1 MTGFSC
7 FIVGNG
13 TLSINCLE
21 LLLLKNCQLLGVYS
35 PDNSLQA
42 WCESHGIDYIS
53 SRNLFHKRLLNVEY
67 EYLFSIN
74 NVQWIIPKNVIARA
88 KKATINYHDAP
99 LPKYAGL
106 YATSWALL
114 NGETEHAVTW
124 HQVVHSPKK
133 DFIDAGPIFKQKI
146 VPIRPDDTAFT
157 LNISCFDAAIASFDE
172 LTEELIAG
180 NVEPI
185 PQDLSQRTYFGYEHR
200 PVSLISY
207 DVSSKDICNLVR
219 ALDFG
224 PVWLGQAGYRNEL
237 GQPKIWLPAG
247 VVVVGSARPII
258 SEYGTPGQV
267 LNLKAEGISIATI
280 DGAVQ
285 FGNLKTLNGKDIS
298 FQELQQY
305 YGVRVGDVLPV
316 IDTETKK
323 AISQRNIA
331 VSRYEQI
338 WVERLTKFTPFQH
351 PYLGRE
357 ISHQLPE
364 FSSPQ
369 LQRYRILSN
378 VPVEPKN
385 LLVMFAAYCVRLAAE
400 SSGEFDLGLQTES
413 QRGIAPE
420 LFSQIVPLRV
430 NFEKEESF
438 RDFQGRLSADLDYIN
453 NLGSFRHT
461 LLGRYPELHDTEYG
475 RNLFSRNNSPW
486 SPKIFPVAIASVPTP
501 DALKDLADWDFMN
514 ASMAFVAYEDGS
526 DSELVH
532 RGELS
537 DTDSREIVQ
546 QLEVFISACL
556 EHPDQSLDKL
566 PILSLSQQ
574 QQILEAWNQTAQP
587 FPADK
592 CIHDLFAQQVERTPD
607 AIAVVFQEQQLTYR
621 ELNTQANQLAHYLIL
636 QGVGPDVLVG
646 LLMERSLEMMIGLLA
661 IHKAGG
667 AYLPL
672 DPDFPQERLAFMV
685 EDSQAPIILTNLAA
699 TTAECGGSAPGN
711 HGGIAPTDVGQPGDC
726 RIIPIDAIRAE
737 ISQQPATNPHTEVK
751 PENLSYVI
759 YTSGST
765 GKPKGV
771 MVEHRNVLNFFTGM
785 DGVINHEPPG
795 VWLAVTS
802 LSFDISVLELF
813 WTLAR
818 GFKVVI
824 YNPKAERKPAT
835 SASLKRQNRSKSIDF
850 SLFYF
855 SSHERNQDA
864 GEKYRLLLEG
874 AKFADAHGFKAV
886 WTPERHFHAFGGLFP
901 NPVVS
906 SAAIATITK
915 DIQIRAGSCVSPL
928 HNTIRLA
935 EDWSL
940 VDNLSNGRV
949 GISFAAGWQPND
961 FALYPDRFANRKE
974 IMFEQI
980 EEVQA
985 LWRGESLE
993 LTNGKGERFFVQT
1006 LPRPVQ
1012 PTLPIWITAAGNPET
1027 FREAG
1032 AKGFNIL
1039 THLLGQSLEELA
1051 AKIAIYRQAYTE
1063 NGHTGE
1069 GIVSLM
1075 IHTYVG
1081 ESKEKVK
1088 ELVRQPMRQYL
1099 ASSLDLIKLAAWSF
1113 PTFKQKTTNE
1123 KGQFDLSH
1131 LSDPDMNEV
1140 LDFSFER
1147 YFETSSLFG
1156 TVDTCV
1162 QMVDRIK
1169 AIGVNEIACLI
1180 DYGVDTDT
1188 VLSQLPLL
1196 NELKARIA
1204 SQPTTESV
1212 ADLIK
1217 RHQVTHLQCTPSMA
1231 SLLIADTLNRQALSQ
1246 LSNLMIGG
1254 EAFTEALAKELRQI
1268 IPGQIHN
1275 MYGPT
1280 ETTVWSATHTL
1291 AQVNGVVPLGRPIAN
1306 TELYVLDNNQ
1316 QPVPV
1321 GIAGELYIGG
1331 AGVTRGY
1338 LNRPEL
1344 TQSRFIPHPFG
1355 RGNPPVVAPAG
1366 NPPVVAPAGNPP
1378 VVAPANARL
1387 YRTGDLV
1394 RYRRD
1399 GILDFLGRIDFQ
1411 VKIRGHRIELGEIET
1426 ILSRHEAVQEAVI
1439 IVREDIPGDK
1449 RLVAYI
1455 SNQDNNQCHAS
1466 MREYLLSHL
1475 PEYMVPSNFVV
1486 LEKFPLTPN
1495 HKVDRKALPAP
1506 ILAPVTGDT
1515 VSTIIPQN
1523 HVEQALIEIWQKVLQ
1538 IPTVG
1543 TQDSFFDLGGNSL
1556 VAVRLIGEIRSVFNV
1571 DLPLITLFQAPT
1583 ILDIS
1588 EQIMAKSANQSS
1600 SQHWGQICANKSR
1613 HEKVEMVGISR

>member
-7 FIVGNG
+7 FAVGNG

-67 EYLFSIN
+67 DYLFSIN
-74 NVQWIIPKNVIARA
+74 NVQWIIPKNAIARA

-114 NGETEHAVTW
+114 NGETEHGVTW

-133 DFIDAGPIFKQKI
+133 DSIDAGPIFKQKI

-219 ALDFG
+219 ALDLTG
-224 PVWLGQAGYRNEL
+224 PVWLGQVAQKNLKARNEL
-237 GQPKIWLPAG
+237 GQPKIWLPGG
-247 VVVVGSARPII
+247 VVVVASARPII
-258 SEYGTPGQV
+258 SEHGTPGQV
-267 LNLKAEGISIATI
+267 LNLNAEGISIATI

-331 VSRYEQI
+331 LSRYEQI
-338 WVERLTKFTPFQH
+338 WVERLTRFAPFQH

-385 LLVMFAAYCVRLAAE
+385 LLMMFAAYCVRLATE

-438 RDFQGRLSADLDYIN
+438 SDFQGRLSADLDYIN
-453 NLGSFRHT
+453 HLGSFRHT
-461 LLGRYPELHDTEYG
+461 LLGRYPELQDTEYG
-475 RNLFSRNNSPW
+475 RNLFSRGRTAVCSGQTAVCPYPW
-486 SPKIFPVAIASVPTP
+486 LPKIFPVAIASVPAP

-526 DSELVH
+526 YSELVH
-532 RGELS
+532 KGELS
-537 DTDSREIVQ
+537 DADSRQIVQ

-556 EHPDQSLDKL
+556 EHPEQSLDNL
-566 PILSLSQQ
+566 PILNLSQQ
-574 QQILEAWNQTAQP
+574 QQILEEWNQTAQP
-587 FPADK
+587 FAADK
-592 CIHDLFAQQVERTPD
+592 CIHDLFAEQVERTPD

-667 AYLPL
+667 AYVPL

-685 EDSQAPIILTNLAA
+685 EDSQAPIILTNLAETTVKRA
-699 TTAECGGSAPGN
+699 TTEGCAY
-711 HGGIAPTDVGQPGDC
+711 
-726 RIIPIDAIRAE
+726 RIISIDGIRE
-737 ISQQPATNPHTEVK
+737 EFSQQPRTNPHTEVK

-824 YNPKAERKPAT
+824 YNPKAERKRVTP
-835 SASLKRQNRSKSIDF
+835 ASLKGQNRLQTIDF

-915 DIQIRAGSCVSPL
+915 DVQIRAGSCVSPL

-974 IMFEQI
+974 IMFGQI

-1006 LPRPVQ
+1006 LPRPIQ

-1063 NGHTGE
+1063 NGHSGE

-1081 ESKEKVK
+1081 ESKEEVK

-1123 KGQFDLSH
+1123 EGQFSVSH

-1196 NELKARIA
+1196 NDLKTRVAY
-1204 SQPTTESV
+1204 QPSSESV

-1217 RHQVTHLQCTPSMA
+1217 SHQVTHLQCTPSMA

-1254 EAFTEALAKELRQI
+1254 EAFTEALAKELEQI

-1291 AQVNGVVPLGRPIAN
+1291 AEVNGVVPLGRPIAN
-1306 TELYVLDNNQ
+1306 TELYVLDSNQ

-1321 GIAGELYIGG
+1321 GMAGELYIGG
-1331 AGVTRGY
+1331 QGVTRGY

-1344 TQSRFIPHPFG
+1344 TQSRFIPHPFSG
-1355 RGNPPVVAPAG
+1355 DT
-1366 NPPVVAPAGNPP
+1366 
-1378 VVAPANARL
+1378 NARL

-1394 RYRRD
+1394 RYRKN
-1399 GILDFLGRIDFQ
+1399 GNLDFLGRIDFQ

-1426 ILSRHEAVQEAVI
+1426 ILSRQVAVQEAVI

-1455 SNQDNNQCHAS
+1455 RPQPGQQLSHIT
-1466 MREYLLSHL
+1466 MREYLLSHV

-1486 LEKFPLTPN
+1486 LETFPLTPN

-1506 ILAPVTGDT
+1506 MLAPVTGDT
-1515 VSTIIPQN
+1515 VSTMIPQN
-1523 HVEQALIEIWQKVLQ
+1523 HVEQTLIEMWQKVLQ
-1538 IPTVG
+1538 ISTVG
-1543 TQDSFFDLGGNSL
+1543 TQDNFFDLGGNSL

-1571 DLPLITLFQAPT
+1571 DLPLITLFQSPT
-1583 ILDIS
+1583 IIEIS
-1588 EQIMAKSANQSS
+1588 GQIMAKSANQFN
-1600 SQHWGQICANKSR
+1600 SQHWNQICTNKSR
-1613 HEKVEMVGISR
+1613 HEKVKMVEISK

>member
-7 FIVGNG
+7 FAVGNG

-35 PDNSLQA
+35 PDNSLQP

-53 SRNLFHKRLLNVEY
+53 SRNLFSKTLLNLEY
-67 EYLFSIN
+67 DYLFSIN
-74 NVQWIIPKNVIARA
+74 NVQWIIPNNVITRA

-124 HQVVHSPKK
+124 HQVVPK
-133 DFIDAGPIFKQKI
+133 IDAGPIFKQKI

-180 NVEPI
+180 NIEPI

-219 ALDFG
+219 SLDFSG
-224 PVWLGQAGYRNEL
+224 PVWLGQAAQKNLAQKNLRVRNEL
-237 GQPKIWLPAG
+237 GQPKIWLPGG

-258 SEYGTPGQV
+258 SEHGTPGQV

-331 VSRYEQI
+331 LSRSEQI

-369 LQRYRILSN
+369 LQRHQILSN

-385 LLVMFAAYCVRLAAE
+385 LLMMFAAYCVRLVTE

-420 LFSQIVPLRV
+420 LFSQVVPFRVNV

-438 RDFQGRLSADLDYIN
+438 SDFQRRLLGDLDYIN

-475 RNLFSRNNSPW
+475 GNLFSRSNSPW
-486 SPKIFPVAIASVPTP
+486 LPKIFPVAIASVPTA

-526 DSELVH
+526 GSELVH
-532 RGELS
+532 KGELS
-537 DTDSREIVQ
+537 DADSRQIVQ

-556 EHPDQSLDKL
+556 EHPEQSLDKL
-566 PILSLSQQ
+566 PILNPSQQ

-592 CIHDLFAQQVERTPD
+592 CIHDLFAEQVERIPD
-607 AIAVVFQEQQLTYR
+607 AVAVVFQEQQLTYR

-646 LLMERSLEMMIGLLA
+646 LLMERSLEMMIGGLLA

-699 TTAECGGSAPGN
+699 TTAECGGSAPGNHGGIVPTLGNHGGIAPTLGNHGGIAPTLGN

-993 LTNGKGERFFVQT
+993 LPNGKGERCFVQT
-1006 LPRPVQ
+1006 LPRPIQ

-1051 AKIAIYRQAYTE
+1051 TKIAIYRQAYTE

-1123 KGQFDLSH
+1123 KGQFDLS
-1131 LSDPDMNEV
+1131 
-1140 LDFSFER
+1140 
-1147 YFETSSLFG
+1147 
-1156 TVDTCV
+1156 
-1162 QMVDRIK
+1162 
-1169 AIGVNEIACLI
+1169 
-1180 DYGVDTDT
+1180 
-1188 VLSQLPLL
+1188 
-1196 NELKARIA
+1196 
-1204 SQPTTESV
+1204 
-1212 ADLIK
+1212 
-1217 RHQVTHLQCTPSMA
+1217 
-1231 SLLIADTLNRQALSQ
+1231 
-1246 LSNLMIGG
+1246 
-1254 EAFTEALAKELRQI
+1254 
-1268 IPGQIHN
+1268 
-1275 MYGPT
+1275 
-1280 ETTVWSATHTL
+1280 
-1291 AQVNGVVPLGRPIAN
+1291 
-1306 TELYVLDNNQ
+1306 
-1316 QPVPV
+1316 
-1321 GIAGELYIGG
+1321 
-1331 AGVTRGY
+1331 
-1338 LNRPEL
+1338 
-1344 TQSRFIPHPFG
+1344 
-1355 RGNPPVVAPAG
+1355 
-1366 NPPVVAPAGNPP
+1366 
-1378 VVAPANARL
+1378 
-1387 YRTGDLV
+1387 
-1394 RYRRD
+1394 
-1399 GILDFLGRIDFQ
+1399 
-1411 VKIRGHRIELGEIET
+1411 
-1426 ILSRHEAVQEAVI
+1426 
-1439 IVREDIPGDK
+1439 
-1449 RLVAYI
+1449 
-1455 SNQDNNQCHAS
+1455 
-1466 MREYLLSHL
+1466 
-1475 PEYMVPSNFVV
+1475 
-1486 LEKFPLTPN
+1486 
-1495 HKVDRKALPAP
+1495 
-1506 ILAPVTGDT
+1506 
-1515 VSTIIPQN
+1515 
-1523 HVEQALIEIWQKVLQ
+1523 
-1538 IPTVG
+1538 
-1543 TQDSFFDLGGNSL
+1543 
-1556 VAVRLIGEIRSVFNV
+1556 
-1571 DLPLITLFQAPT
+1571 
-1583 ILDIS
+1583 
-1588 EQIMAKSANQSS
+1588 
-1600 SQHWGQICANKSR
+1600 
-1613 HEKVEMVGISR
+1613 

>member
-224 PVWLGQAGYRNEL
+224 PVWLGHTAQKKLKTRNEL

-258 SEYGTPGQV
+258 SEHGTPGQV
-267 LNLKAEGISIATI
+267 LILNAEGISIATI

-298 FQELQQY
+298 HQELQQY

-316 IDTETKK
+316 INAETKK

-331 VSRYEQI
+331 LSRHEQI

-351 PYLGRE
+351 PYLVRE

-369 LQRYRILSN
+369 LQRYRILFN
-378 VPVEPKN
+378 APVEPKN
-385 LLVMFAAYCVRLAAE
+385 LLVMFAAYCVRLATE

-420 LFSQIVPLRV
+420 LFSQVVPFRV

-438 RDFQGRLSADLDYIN
+438 SDFQRRLLGDLDYIN

-461 LLGRYPELHDTEYG
+461 LLGRYPELQDTEYG
-475 RNLFSRNNSPW
+475 RNLFSRGQPRGDCPYRW
-486 SPKIFPVAIASVPTP
+486 LPKIFPVAIASVPTP

-532 RGELS
+532 KGELS

-711 HGGIAPTDVGQPGDC
+711 HGGIVPTLGNHGGIAPTLG
-726 RIIPIDAIRAE
+726 
-737 ISQQPATNPHTEVK
+737 
-751 PENLSYVI
+751 
-759 YTSGST
+759 
-765 GKPKGV
+765 
-771 MVEHRNVLNFFTGM
+771 
-785 DGVINHEPPG
+785 NHG
-795 VWLAVTS
+795 
-802 LSFDISVLELF
+802 
-813 WTLAR
+813 
-818 GFKVVI
+818 
-824 YNPKAERKPAT
+824 
-835 SASLKRQNRSKSIDF
+835 
-850 SLFYF
+850 
-855 SSHERNQDA
+855 
-864 GEKYRLLLEG
+864 
-874 AKFADAHGFKAV
+874 
-886 WTPERHFHAFGGLFP
+886 
-901 NPVVS
+901 
-906 SAAIATITK
+906 
-915 DIQIRAGSCVSPL
+915 
-928 HNTIRLA
+928 
-935 EDWSL
+935 
-940 VDNLSNGRV
+940 
-949 GISFAAGWQPND
+949 
-961 FALYPDRFANRKE
+961 
-974 IMFEQI
+974 
-980 EEVQA
+980 
-985 LWRGESLE
+985 
-993 LTNGKGERFFVQT
+993 
-1006 LPRPVQ
+1006 
-1012 PTLPIWITAAGNPET
+1012 
-1027 FREAG
+1027 
-1032 AKGFNIL
+1032 
-1039 THLLGQSLEELA
+1039 
-1051 AKIAIYRQAYTE
+1051 
-1063 NGHTGE
+1063 
-1069 GIVSLM
+1069 
-1075 IHTYVG
+1075 
-1081 ESKEKVK
+1081 
-1088 ELVRQPMRQYL
+1088 
-1099 ASSLDLIKLAAWSF
+1099 
-1113 PTFKQKTTNE
+1113 
-1123 KGQFDLSH
+1123 
-1131 LSDPDMNEV
+1131 
-1140 LDFSFER
+1140 
-1147 YFETSSLFG
+1147 
-1156 TVDTCV
+1156 
-1162 QMVDRIK
+1162 
-1169 AIGVNEIACLI
+1169 
-1180 DYGVDTDT
+1180 
-1188 VLSQLPLL
+1188 
-1196 NELKARIA
+1196 
-1204 SQPTTESV
+1204 
-1212 ADLIK
+1212 
-1217 RHQVTHLQCTPSMA
+1217 
-1231 SLLIADTLNRQALSQ
+1231 
-1246 LSNLMIGG
+1246 
-1254 EAFTEALAKELRQI
+1254 
-1268 IPGQIHN
+1268 
-1275 MYGPT
+1275 
-1280 ETTVWSATHTL
+1280 
-1291 AQVNGVVPLGRPIAN
+1291 
-1306 TELYVLDNNQ
+1306 
-1316 QPVPV
+1316 
-1321 GIAGELYIGG
+1321 GIA
-1331 AGVTRGY
+1331 
-1338 LNRPEL
+1338 
-1344 TQSRFIPHPFG
+1344 
-1355 RGNPPVVAPAG
+1355 
-1366 NPPVVAPAGNPP
+1366 
-1378 VVAPANARL
+1378 
-1387 YRTGDLV
+1387 
-1394 RYRRD
+1394 
-1399 GILDFLGRIDFQ
+1399 
-1411 VKIRGHRIELGEIET
+1411 
-1426 ILSRHEAVQEAVI
+1426 
-1439 IVREDIPGDK
+1439 
-1449 RLVAYI
+1449 
-1455 SNQDNNQCHAS
+1455 
-1466 MREYLLSHL
+1466 
-1475 PEYMVPSNFVV
+1475 
-1486 LEKFPLTPN
+1486 
-1495 HKVDRKALPAP
+1495 
-1506 ILAPVTGDT
+1506 
-1515 VSTIIPQN
+1515 
-1523 HVEQALIEIWQKVLQ
+1523 
-1538 IPTVG
+1538 PT
-1543 TQDSFFDLGGNSL
+1543 
-1556 VAVRLIGEIRSVFNV
+1556 
-1571 DLPLITLFQAPT
+1571 
-1583 ILDIS
+1583 
-1588 EQIMAKSANQSS
+1588 
-1600 SQHWGQICANKSR
+1600 
-1613 HEKVEMVGISR
+1613 

>member
-1 MTGFSC
+1 MIDFSC
-7 FIVGNG
+7 FAVGNG

-42 WCESHGIDYIS
+42 WCESHGIEYIG
-53 SRNLFHKRLLNVEY
+53 SRNLFHKRLLSVEY
-67 EYLFSIN
+67 DYLFSIN

-124 HQVVHSPKK
+124 HQVVSQV
-133 DFIDAGPIFKQKI
+133 DAGPIFKQKI

-224 PVWLGQAGYRNEL
+224 PVWLDQAGYRNEL
-237 GQPKIWLPAG
+237 GQPKIWLPGG

-438 RDFQGRLSADLDYIN
+438 SDFQGRLSADLDYIN

-566 PILSLSQQ
+566 PILNLSQQ

-587 FPADK
+587 FAADK

-699 TTAECGGSAPGN
+699 T
-711 HGGIAPTDVGQPGDC
+711 
-726 RIIPIDAIRAE
+726 
-737 ISQQPATNPHTEVK
+737 
-751 PENLSYVI
+751 
-759 YTSGST
+759 
-765 GKPKGV
+765 
-771 MVEHRNVLNFFTGM
+771 
-785 DGVINHEPPG
+785 
-795 VWLAVTS
+795 
-802 LSFDISVLELF
+802 
-813 WTLAR
+813 
-818 GFKVVI
+818 
-824 YNPKAERKPAT
+824 
-835 SASLKRQNRSKSIDF
+835 
-850 SLFYF
+850 
-855 SSHERNQDA
+855 
-864 GEKYRLLLEG
+864 
-874 AKFADAHGFKAV
+874 
-886 WTPERHFHAFGGLFP
+886 
-901 NPVVS
+901 
-906 SAAIATITK
+906 
-915 DIQIRAGSCVSPL
+915 
-928 HNTIRLA
+928 
-935 EDWSL
+935 
-940 VDNLSNGRV
+940 
-949 GISFAAGWQPND
+949 
-961 FALYPDRFANRKE
+961 
-974 IMFEQI
+974 
-980 EEVQA
+980 
-985 LWRGESLE
+985 
-993 LTNGKGERFFVQT
+993 
-1006 LPRPVQ
+1006 
-1012 PTLPIWITAAGNPET
+1012 
-1027 FREAG
+1027 
-1032 AKGFNIL
+1032 
-1039 THLLGQSLEELA
+1039 
-1051 AKIAIYRQAYTE
+1051 
-1063 NGHTGE
+1063 
-1069 GIVSLM
+1069 
-1075 IHTYVG
+1075 
-1081 ESKEKVK
+1081 
-1088 ELVRQPMRQYL
+1088 
-1099 ASSLDLIKLAAWSF
+1099 
-1113 PTFKQKTTNE
+1113 
-1123 KGQFDLSH
+1123 
-1131 LSDPDMNEV
+1131 
-1140 LDFSFER
+1140 
-1147 YFETSSLFG
+1147 
-1156 TVDTCV
+1156 
-1162 QMVDRIK
+1162 
-1169 AIGVNEIACLI
+1169 
-1180 DYGVDTDT
+1180 
-1188 VLSQLPLL
+1188 
-1196 NELKARIA
+1196 
-1204 SQPTTESV
+1204 
-1212 ADLIK
+1212 
-1217 RHQVTHLQCTPSMA
+1217 
-1231 SLLIADTLNRQALSQ
+1231 
-1246 LSNLMIGG
+1246 
-1254 EAFTEALAKELRQI
+1254 
-1268 IPGQIHN
+1268 
-1275 MYGPT
+1275 
-1280 ETTVWSATHTL
+1280 
-1291 AQVNGVVPLGRPIAN
+1291 
-1306 TELYVLDNNQ
+1306 
-1316 QPVPV
+1316 
-1321 GIAGELYIGG
+1321 
-1331 AGVTRGY
+1331 
-1338 LNRPEL
+1338 
-1344 TQSRFIPHPFG
+1344 
-1355 RGNPPVVAPAG
+1355 
-1366 NPPVVAPAGNPP
+1366 
-1378 VVAPANARL
+1378 
-1387 YRTGDLV
+1387 
-1394 RYRRD
+1394 
-1399 GILDFLGRIDFQ
+1399 
-1411 VKIRGHRIELGEIET
+1411 
-1426 ILSRHEAVQEAVI
+1426 
-1439 IVREDIPGDK
+1439 REDCP
-1449 RLVAYI
+1449 
-1455 SNQDNNQCHAS
+1455 
-1466 MREYLLSHL
+1466 
-1475 PEYMVPSNFVV
+1475 
-1486 LEKFPLTPN
+1486 
-1495 HKVDRKALPAP
+1495 
-1506 ILAPVTGDT
+1506 
-1515 VSTIIPQN
+1515 
-1523 HVEQALIEIWQKVLQ
+1523 
-1538 IPTVG
+1538 
-1543 TQDSFFDLGGNSL
+1543 
-1556 VAVRLIGEIRSVFNV
+1556 
-1571 DLPLITLFQAPT
+1571 
-1583 ILDIS
+1583 
-1588 EQIMAKSANQSS
+1588 
-1600 SQHWGQICANKSR
+1600 
-1613 HEKVEMVGISR
+1613 

>member
-224 PVWLGQAGYRNEL
+224 PVWLGHTAQKKLKTRNEL

-258 SEYGTPGQV
+258 SEHGTPGQV
-267 LNLKAEGISIATI
+267 LILNAEGISIATI

-298 FQELQQY
+298 HQELQQY

-316 IDTETKK
+316 INAETKK

-331 VSRYEQI
+331 LSRHEQI

-351 PYLGRE
+351 PYLVRE

-369 LQRYRILSN
+369 LQRYRILFN
-378 VPVEPKN
+378 APVEPKN
-385 LLVMFAAYCVRLAAE
+385 LLVMFAAYCVRLATE

-420 LFSQIVPLRV
+420 LFSQVVPFRV

-438 RDFQGRLSADLDYIN
+438 SDFQRRLLGDLDYIN

-461 LLGRYPELHDTEYG
+461 LLGRYPELQDTEYG
-475 RNLFSRNNSPW
+475 RNLFSRGQPRGDCPYRW
-486 SPKIFPVAIASVPTP
+486 LPKIFPVAIASVPTP

-532 RGELS
+532 KGELS

-711 HGGIAPTDVGQPGDC
+711 HGGIVPTLGNHGGIAPTLG
-726 RIIPIDAIRAE
+726 
-737 ISQQPATNPHTEVK
+737 
-751 PENLSYVI
+751 
-759 YTSGST
+759 
-765 GKPKGV
+765 
-771 MVEHRNVLNFFTGM
+771 
-785 DGVINHEPPG
+785 NH
-795 VWLAVTS
+795 
-802 LSFDISVLELF
+802 
-813 WTLAR
+813 
-818 GFKVVI
+818 
-824 YNPKAERKPAT
+824 
-835 SASLKRQNRSKSIDF
+835 
-850 SLFYF
+850 
-855 SSHERNQDA
+855 
-864 GEKYRLLLEG
+864 
-874 AKFADAHGFKAV
+874 
-886 WTPERHFHAFGGLFP
+886 GG
-901 NPVVS
+901 
-906 SAAIATITK
+906 IA
-915 DIQIRAGSCVSPL
+915 
-928 HNTIRLA
+928 
-935 EDWSL
+935 
-940 VDNLSNGRV
+940 
-949 GISFAAGWQPND
+949 
-961 FALYPDRFANRKE
+961 
-974 IMFEQI
+974 
-980 EEVQA
+980 
-985 LWRGESLE
+985 
-993 LTNGKGERFFVQT
+993 
-1006 LPRPVQ
+1006 
-1012 PTLPIWITAAGNPET
+1012 PTLGNH
-1027 FREAG
+1027 G
-1032 AKGFNIL
+1032 
-1039 THLLGQSLEELA
+1039 
-1051 AKIAIYRQAYTE
+1051 
-1063 NGHTGE
+1063 
-1069 GIVSLM
+1069 
-1075 IHTYVG
+1075 
-1081 ESKEKVK
+1081 
-1088 ELVRQPMRQYL
+1088 
-1099 ASSLDLIKLAAWSF
+1099 
-1113 PTFKQKTTNE
+1113 
-1123 KGQFDLSH
+1123 
-1131 LSDPDMNEV
+1131 
-1140 LDFSFER
+1140 
-1147 YFETSSLFG
+1147 
-1156 TVDTCV
+1156 
-1162 QMVDRIK
+1162 
-1169 AIGVNEIACLI
+1169 
-1180 DYGVDTDT
+1180 
-1188 VLSQLPLL
+1188 
-1196 NELKARIA
+1196 
-1204 SQPTTESV
+1204 
-1212 ADLIK
+1212 
-1217 RHQVTHLQCTPSMA
+1217 
-1231 SLLIADTLNRQALSQ
+1231 
-1246 LSNLMIGG
+1246 
-1254 EAFTEALAKELRQI
+1254 
-1268 IPGQIHN
+1268 
-1275 MYGPT
+1275 
-1280 ETTVWSATHTL
+1280 
-1291 AQVNGVVPLGRPIAN
+1291 
-1306 TELYVLDNNQ
+1306 
-1316 QPVPV
+1316 
-1321 GIAGELYIGG
+1321 GIAPTL
-1331 AGVTRGY
+1331 
-1338 LNRPEL
+1338 
-1344 TQSRFIPHPFG
+1344 
-1355 RGNPPVVAPAG
+1355 GN
-1366 NPPVVAPAGNPP
+1366 
-1378 VVAPANARL
+1378 
-1387 YRTGDLV
+1387 
-1394 RYRRD
+1394 
-1399 GILDFLGRIDFQ
+1399 
-1411 VKIRGHRIELGEIET
+1411 
-1426 ILSRHEAVQEAVI
+1426 
-1439 IVREDIPGDK
+1439 
-1449 RLVAYI
+1449 
-1455 SNQDNNQCHAS
+1455 
-1466 MREYLLSHL
+1466 
-1475 PEYMVPSNFVV
+1475 
-1486 LEKFPLTPN
+1486 
-1495 HKVDRKALPAP
+1495 
-1506 ILAPVTGDT
+1506 
-1515 VSTIIPQN
+1515 
-1523 HVEQALIEIWQKVLQ
+1523 
-1538 IPTVG
+1538 
-1543 TQDSFFDLGGNSL
+1543 
-1556 VAVRLIGEIRSVFNV
+1556 
-1571 DLPLITLFQAPT
+1571 
-1583 ILDIS
+1583 
-1588 EQIMAKSANQSS
+1588 
-1600 SQHWGQICANKSR
+1600 
-1613 HEKVEMVGISR
+1613 

>member
-1 MTGFSC
+1 MKF
-7 FIVGNG
+7 V
-13 TLSINCLE
+13 
-21 LLLLKNCQLLGVYS
+21 
-35 PDNSLQA
+35 
-42 WCESHGIDYIS
+42 
-53 SRNLFHKRLLNVEY
+53 
-67 EYLFSIN
+67 
-74 NVQWIIPKNVIARA
+74 
-88 KKATINYHDAP
+88 
-99 LPKYAGL
+99 
-106 YATSWALL
+106 
-114 NGETEHAVTW
+114 
-124 HQVVHSPKK
+124 
-133 DFIDAGPIFKQKI
+133 
-146 VPIRPDDTAFT
+146 
-157 LNISCFDAAIASFDE
+157 
-172 LTEELIAG
+172 
-180 NVEPI
+180 
-185 PQDLSQRTYFGYEHR
+185 
-200 PVSLISY
+200 
-207 DVSSKDICNLVR
+207 
-219 ALDFG
+219 
-224 PVWLGQAGYRNEL
+224 
-237 GQPKIWLPAG
+237 
-247 VVVVGSARPII
+247 
-258 SEYGTPGQV
+258 
-267 LNLKAEGISIATI
+267 
-280 DGAVQ
+280 
-285 FGNLKTLNGKDIS
+285 NLKTLNGKDIS
-298 FQELQQY
+298 HQELQQY

-316 IDTETKK
+316 INAETKK

-331 VSRYEQI
+331 LSRHEQI

-351 PYLGRE
+351 PYLVRE

-369 LQRYRILSN
+369 LQRYRILFN
-378 VPVEPKN
+378 APVEPKN
-385 LLVMFAAYCVRLAAE
+385 LLVMFAAYCVRLATE

-420 LFSQIVPLRV
+420 LFSQVVPFRV

-438 RDFQGRLSADLDYIN
+438 SDFQRRLLGDLDYIN

-461 LLGRYPELHDTEYG
+461 LLGRYPELQDTEYG
-475 RNLFSRNNSPW
+475 RNLFSRGQPRGDCPYRW
-486 SPKIFPVAIASVPTP
+486 LPKIFPVAIASVPTP

-699 TTAECGGSAPGN
+699 TREDYPTREMGN
-711 HGGIAPTDVGQPGDC
+711 L

-835 SASLKRQNRSKSIDF
+835 SQSLKQQNRSKSIDF

-993 LTNGKGERFFVQT
+993 LPNGKGERCFVQT
-1006 LPRPVQ
+1006 LPRPIQ

-1051 AKIAIYRQAYTE
+1051 TKIAIYRQAYTE

-1344 TQSRFIPHPFG
+1344 TQSRFIPHPFIT
-1355 RGNPPVVAPAG
+1355 GNHGGGGNHGGIAPT
-1366 NPPVVAPAGNPP
+1366 
-1378 VVAPANARL
+1378 NARL

-1486 LEKFPLTPN
+1486 LETFPLTPN

-1506 ILAPVTGDT
+1506 MLAPVTGDT

-1538 IPTVG
+1538 ISTVG

-1571 DLPLITLFQAPT
+1571 DLPLITLFQSPT

-1588 EQIMAKSANQSS
+1588 EQIMANSPNLIN
-1600 SQHWGQICANKSR
+1600 GQICANKSR